1 MNAVVK
7 TKEYISEGD
16 VMQVVLSQ
24 RLSKKF
30 DGDPLKMY
38 EVLRDL
44 NPSPYMYFL
53 CMEDFQIIGS
63 LRDSFAVRHESRDP
77 KTVLGRATELS
88 FLCAEIRQVLQ
99 N

>member
-1 MNAVVK
+1 MDAVIK

-30 DGDPLKMY
+30 DGDPLRMY

-44 NPSPYMYFL
+44 NPSPYVF
-53 CMEDFQIIGS
+53 
-63 LRDSFAVRHESRDP
+63 SRYGGFSNNW
-77 KTVLGRATELS
+77 LLARNLS
-88 FLCAEIRQVLQ
+88 
-99 N
+99 